1 MSNFKK
7 KSKDIVGVNVAGIF
21 PDYCT
26 WSKWLQHSN
35 PGIIVLIKETLN
47 SFVNIFI
54 KCRWNFCLARPRDLQ
69 ELCSAIPLINSVS
82 SRAFKIYYKYL
93 IPIDKNPTKHIFLW
107 FLIHSDIDWL
117 DSRKCSYDPFRW
129 ARGEHRYEN
138 MRIRTTST
146 VIKITLLFK
155 LRTR

>member
-93 IPIDKNPTKHIFLW
+93 IPIDKNPTKHIFL
-107 FLIHSDIDWL
+107 
-117 DSRKCSYDPFRW
+117 
-129 ARGEHRYEN
+129 
-138 MRIRTTST
+138 
-146 VIKITLLFK
+146 
-155 LRTR
+155 